1 MKKINIRYSLIIFTI
16 LACTV
21 TAITS
26 CTKDRNGEDPVVL
39 KTTEDY
45 QGALLSLVSSEK
57 VLLDTC
63 IIGYN
68 KFDFKVA
75 STANFTPYKTA
86 YKTVLD
92 TAYARLNR
100 PGITIAA
107 TIALDKTLSIPGKNF
122 RDNLFLSDR
131 RVLNDSIA
139 AEEAFNASVIVGTGP
154 GQVLQGPKTTFT
166 SAITAAKSTRDAAV
180 TIDRQIPPAIQK
192 LDDAE
197 AVFRSAII
205 PATIGEYQTKAKAFV
220 ASEKTF
226 VQAAPVGYDKDNYNI
241 TQHTAYLNALLAAEP
256 VVNNPASTYTDI
268 STALG
273 TLGTPGNAF
282 YASKFIC
289 DRRPLNDSIIV
300 AQTLNSAT
308 AAGTLPGQVPAAA
321 KTTFTTAI
329 NTAITA
335 RDKATTNEGQVKA
348 AIYNLGVAQTN
359 FEAAIIKK

>member
-1 MKKINIRYSLIIFTI
+1 MKKMTNQYSHIALSILIAA
-16 LACTV
+16 LV
-21 TAITS
+21 TLSA
-26 CTKDRNGEDPVVL
+26 CTKDRNGEDPVIL

-45 QGALLSLVSSEK
+45 QTALLSLVSSEK

-100 PGITIAA
+100 AGITIAA
-107 TIALDKTLSIPGKNF
+107 IVAIDKTLSIPGKSF

-131 RVLNDSIA
+131 RVLNDSIV

-166 SAITAAKSTRDAAV
+166 SAITAAKSTRDASV

-241 TQHTAYLNALLAAEP
+241 TQHTAYLAALVAAEP
-256 VVNNPASTYTDI
+256 IVNNPASTYTDI

-289 DRRPLNDSIIV
+289 DRRPLNDSIV
-300 AQTLNSAT
+300 AAQTLNNAT
-308 AAGTLPGQVPAAA
+308 AVGTLPGQVPAAS

-348 AIYNLGVAQTN
+348 AIYNLGVARTN
-359 FEAAIIKK
+359 FEAAIIK